1 MNSATTGNSP
11 SVFKKILIILSVT
24 AIIVVAAST
33 IVLVDETELVIV
45 ERFGRISAV
54 YDRPADRGLHFKFPW
69 PIGSVRRFDRRVQIF
84 DPPGREVFTRDKKN
98 LTVEAYICWKIAE
111 PALSS
116 SDDASERP
124 VVKFFRGIGSVDL
137 AEARF
142 DSRLRSILSTETGRV
157 DLSDLLT
164 VNNSE
169 AGPNDDK
176 SGPLDRLS
184 QQLKSQLGREQADGA
199 SLRDQLGVEIV
210 DVRIKRLNFPLGNQQ
225 AVFERMKSERKK
237 IADRYRSAGLAEHNM
252 IRSQADRRYQEVLSR
267 AQAEAER
274 IRGDAEAEALRTLN
288 EAHALDPE
296 FFQYLA
302 ALDTYEQ
309 IIGEKT
315 TLVLSASS
323 GFLKLFIDG
332 IPEIPNSKINRDRPS
347 RDVSPAID
355 GNTTEV
361 KPEKSIK
368 AAKADPVSVPE
379 NTEGSP

>member
-1 MNSATTGNSP
+1 MNPATLKTDPATTGS
-11 SVFKKILIILSVT
+11 FLKKLLLVLLV
-24 AIIVVAAST
+24 AGAVAVAAST
-33 IVLVDETELVIV
+33 VVLVDETELVIV
-45 ERFGRISAV
+45 EMFGRINAV
-54 YDRPADRGLHFKFPW
+54 YDLADDRGLHFKFPW
-69 PIGSVRRFDRRVQIF
+69 PIGTVRRFDRRVQIF

-111 PALSS
+111 PASAP
-116 SDDASERP
+116 SDNAGDRP
-124 VVKFFRGIGSVDL
+124 VVKFFRGIGSVDS

-157 DLSDLLT
+157 DLSQLLA
-164 VNNSE
+164 VGDSE
-169 AGPNDDK
+169 AGPSDDE

-184 QQLKSQLGREQADGA
+184 QQLKKQLRQEGSEGA
-199 SLRDQLGVEIV
+199 SLADQLGVEIV

-274 IRGDAEAEALRTLN
+274 IRGEAEADALRTLN

-296 FFQYLA
+296 FYQYLT

-323 GFLKLFIDG
+323 GFLKLLIDG
-332 IPEIPNSKINRDRPS
+332 IPDAPHNADDANQPTRETTPAPLDSK
-347 RDVSPAID
+347 
-355 GNTTEV
+355 TTENTSETKTESV
-361 KPEKSIK
+361 APSAKS
-368 AAKADPVSVPE
+368 
-379 NTEGSP
+379 EGSP

>member
-1 MNSATTGNSP
+1 MNPANNTP
-11 SVFKKILIILSVT
+11 VFKKLLLLLCIA
-24 AIIVVAAST
+24 AIVAVGAST

-54 YDRPADRGLHFKFPW
+54 YDLPADRGLHFKFPW
-69 PIGSVRRFDRRVQIF
+69 PIGTVRRFDRRVQIF

-98 LTVEAYICWKIAE
+98 LTIEAYICWKIAE
-111 PALSS
+111 PASTP
-116 SDDASERP
+116 SDDAGDRP

-157 DLSDLLT
+157 DLSQLLT
-164 VNNSE
+164 VSDSE
-169 AGPNDDK
+169 AGPGDDE

-184 QQLKSQLGREQADGA
+184 QQLKSQLSREQADGA

-274 IRGDAEAEALRTLN
+274 IRGEAEAEALRTLN

-296 FFQYLA
+296 FFQYLT

-323 GFLKLFIDG
+323 GFLRLLIDG
-332 IPEIPNSKINRDRPS
+332 IPDAPNPMNKPNPPS
-347 RDVSPAID
+347 RDATPSANT
-355 GNTTEV
+355 NTTDTTTDGA
-361 KPEKSIK
+361 IK
-368 AAKADPVSVPE
+368 AAKADGVPA